1 MVNKNENKEQNDFEI
16 QKLINEM
23 RKEYNLDENYTNK
36 RLYEVLKEN
45 DLDKELAFS
54 KLFD

>member
-1 MVNKNENKEQNDFEI
+1 
-16 QKLINEM
+16 M